1 MVYYNQMVEMRLQ
14 TNLEPRRVLVIGA
27 SGLLGSR
34 IFRVLSSKV
43 ETYGTYFRS
52 SSMNLP
58 NVYELDA
65 TNYSELSRLIKRIQ
79 PNRIINCLG
88 LTDVEACDRRP
99 EASWKLNTE
108 IPIQISRLSQEIS
121 AQFIHISTDH
131 FDSSLQEPR
140 DESVLMKPLNQYG
153 FAKFAAEN
161 SILYE
166 NTNALIMRTNFF
178 GISKKVDKSILN
190 FAVTALRD
198 KRSIDGFSDVFF
210 TPVGISDLARFLLAD
225 QSIFNSGLLNFASRD
240 TISKYDFL
248 RLIAQIMGNSE
259 SLVREASIKDSKLTV
274 PRPSYL
280 ALSPNRLVNDLGY
293 PIPSLREMLENE
305 IAEL

>member
-99 EASWKLNTE
+99 EAS
-108 IPIQISRLSQEIS
+108 
-121 AQFIHISTDH
+121 
-131 FDSSLQEPR
+131 
-140 DESVLMKPLNQYG
+140 
-153 FAKFAAEN
+153 
-161 SILYE
+161 
-166 NTNALIMRTNFF
+166 
-178 GISKKVDKSILN
+178 
-190 FAVTALRD
+190 
-198 KRSIDGFSDVFF
+198 
-210 TPVGISDLARFLLAD
+210 
-225 QSIFNSGLLNFASRD
+225 
-240 TISKYDFL
+240 
-248 RLIAQIMGNSE
+248 
-259 SLVREASIKDSKLTV
+259 
-274 PRPSYL
+274 
-280 ALSPNRLVNDLGY
+280 
-293 PIPSLREMLENE
+293 
-305 IAEL
+305 